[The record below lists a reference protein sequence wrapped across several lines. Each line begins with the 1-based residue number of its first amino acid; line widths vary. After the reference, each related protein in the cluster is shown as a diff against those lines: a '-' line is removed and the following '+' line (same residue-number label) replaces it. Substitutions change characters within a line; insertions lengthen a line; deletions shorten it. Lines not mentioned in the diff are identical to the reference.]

1 MECVHFKVFCP
12 KCPSFVEDWNKKKQK
27 KVLGKTFVKNINHW
41 ICNGV
46 TYKSIGLMQSGDL
59 FLELFTTVET
69 GCHSKQSLGFTR
81 FRAYHRTQ
89 SKFC

>member
-1 MECVHFKVFCP
+1 M
-12 KCPSFVEDWNKKKQK
+12 
-27 KVLGKTFVKNINHW
+27 NHW